1 MQALFVHGMGR
12 STLSGWPLLWHLKRA
27 NLVTR
32 TFGYAVSLEDF
43 AAIRKRLVAR
53 IVALAARDAYILIG
67 HSLGGVLIR
76 DAVNLL
82 PPGIRR
88 PRHVFLLGSPH
99 QPARLAQALQGNRLY
114 RAITRDCGQ
123 LLGSRPRM
131 ALIGAVAVP
140 TTSIAGV
147 GGPRWKASPFRGEP
161 NDGVVALSEV
171 SAKWIVDQV
180 QLSTIHT
187 LLPMSK
193 RAASIILD
201 RLGSTAPPPRDAK

>member
-82 PPGIRR
+82 PAGTRR
-88 PRHVFLLGSPH
+88 PQHVFLLGSPH

-123 LLGSRPRM
+123 LLGSRPRR
-131 ALIGAVAVP
+131 A
-140 TTSIAGV
+140 TS
-147 GGPRWKASPFRGEP
+147 
-161 NDGVVALSEV
+161 
-171 SAKWIVDQV
+171 
-180 QLSTIHT
+180 
-187 LLPMSK
+187 
-193 RAASIILD
+193 
-201 RLGSTAPPPRDAK
+201 